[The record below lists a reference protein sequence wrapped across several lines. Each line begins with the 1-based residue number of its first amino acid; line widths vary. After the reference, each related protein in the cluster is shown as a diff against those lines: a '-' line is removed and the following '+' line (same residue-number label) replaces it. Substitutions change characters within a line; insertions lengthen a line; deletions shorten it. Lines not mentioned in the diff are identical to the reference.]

1 MNSPLLV
8 EDTAFGPAAAR
19 PPGPRAPLADAL
31 RRSLVP
37 SSVQELR
44 RRGYRDV
51 KVLPRDAV
59 ERMVA
64 EAAERLV
71 EDRLGPHLA
80 AERSRL
86 AEALERAR
94 RDLAAE
100 REEREALDRWR
111 ADAVRRLEDAEARA
125 REAEARLAD
134 ARAGFEAQLAAVL
147 ADPRAFAALLPAERK
162 RRRARALA
170 RRRVKAAVKR
180 LVRENRELKARF
192 EEEVREA
199 FGSVPVAGEPVAPS
213 KAPLPPARPKEIER
227 IARLSFGFGNPRAER
242 GFLAPPSE
250 PPPAPGAAPVPS
262 LTPGPVL
269 ALAPGPAPPLAPAP
283 EATAAA
289 PAARVDLG
297 PIARRLEAI
306 EGKLEALLGRL
317 PEEPDEGIPSK
328 YRDGRRAGLRTTD
341 AQYRAKSTILRRLLE
356 ENVKLQKGPAPS
368 PIPIQAREGEAK

>member
-170 RRRVKAAVKR
+170 RRRV
-180 LVRENRELKARF
+180 
-192 EEEVREA
+192 
-199 FGSVPVAGEPVAPS
+199 
-213 KAPLPPARPKEIER
+213 
-227 IARLSFGFGNPRAER
+227 
-242 GFLAPPSE
+242 
-250 PPPAPGAAPVPS
+250 
-262 LTPGPVL
+262 
-269 ALAPGPAPPLAPAP
+269 
-283 EATAAA
+283 
-289 PAARVDLG
+289 
-297 PIARRLEAI
+297 
-306 EGKLEALLGRL
+306 
-317 PEEPDEGIPSK
+317 
-328 YRDGRRAGLRTTD
+328 
-341 AQYRAKSTILRRLLE
+341 
-356 ENVKLQKGPAPS
+356 
-368 PIPIQAREGEAK
+368 